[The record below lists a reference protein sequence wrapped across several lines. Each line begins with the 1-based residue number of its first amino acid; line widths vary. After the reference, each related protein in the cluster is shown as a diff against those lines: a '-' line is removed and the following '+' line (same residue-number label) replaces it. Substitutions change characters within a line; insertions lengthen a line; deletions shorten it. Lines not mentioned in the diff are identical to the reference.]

1 MNAGMQTRDGR
12 DGWFGVSSLV
22 DPQIFQIDGKP
33 NGMEIKF
40 FYSDGIPLKPGVHI
54 SLNPSTQGFIKEIS
68 QDKDTY

>member
-1 MNAGMQTRDGR
+1 MKMGDERDG
-12 DGWFGVSSLV
+12 GVGMSRLI

-40 FYSDGIPLKPGVHI
+40 FYPDSIPLKPGVHI
-54 SLNPSTQGFIKEIS
+54 LLNPSAQGFIKEIS